1 MNESRENEM
10 KLSEILKPLREEI
23 DDDDTVREKTLPLAR
38 ESVRKCSEAIKLVHR
53 GKFEDA
59 KTLIYEASK
68 IIEETELEMKKSDFI
83 SKTRNLDVAYQE
95 LTEASN
101 LLSIIE
107 KERFTP
113 PKEHNIPVRAYLTGL
128 ADTVGELR
136 RASLDLLRSD
146 GLEHAEKLLAFME
159 EILEELQTFDYP
171 NALVPDL
178 RRKCDVAR
186 GLIERTRGDLT
197 RAVGQSKLISK
208 LEGLEKKLKK

>member
-1 MNESRENEM
+1 M

-23 DDDDTVREKTLPLAR
+23 DDDDIVREKTLPLAR
-38 ESVRKCSEAIKLVHR
+38 DVVRKCSEAIKLVHR
-53 GKFEDA
+53 RNFEDA
-59 KTLIYEASK
+59 KALIYEASK
-68 IIEETELEMKKSDFI
+68 IIEGAELEIKKSDFI

-107 KERFTP
+107 KEEFTP
-113 PKEHNIPVRAYLTGL
+113 PAEHNIPVRAYLTGL

-136 RASLDLLRSD
+136 RASLDLLRND
-146 GLEHAEKLLAFME
+146 EIKHAEKLLAFME
-159 EILEELQTFDYP
+159 EILEELQAFDYP

-186 GLIERTRGDLT
+186 SLIERTRGDLT
-197 RAVGQSKLISK
+197 RAVGQNKLISK

>member
-1 MNESRENEM
+1 M
-10 KLSEILKPLREEI
+10 KLSEILKPLRDEI
-23 DDDDTVREKTLPLAR
+23 EDDDAVREKTLPLGRNA
-38 ESVRKCSEAIKLVHR
+38 VRKCSEAIKMIHR
-53 GKFEDA
+53 GSFDKA
-59 KTLIYEASK
+59 KTLISEAGR
-68 IIEETELEMKKSDFI
+68 IIEQANSEMSKSDFV
-83 SKTRNLDVAYQE
+83 SKSRNLEVAYQE

-101 LLSIIE
+101 LLSLIE
-107 KERFTP
+107 KGEFTP
-113 PKEHNIPVRAYLTGL
+113 PDEHKIPVRAYLTGL

-136 RASLDLLRSD
+136 RASLDLLRND
-146 GLEHAEKLLAFME
+146 GLESAEKLLSYME

-208 LEGLEKKLKK
+208 LEGFEEKLKD

>member
-1 MNESRENEM
+1 M

-23 DDDDTVREKTLPLAR
+23 NGDDNVREKTLPLAR
-38 ESVRKCSEAIKLVHR
+38 SAVRKCSEAIKLVHR
-53 GKFEDA
+53 EQFKEA
-59 KTLIYEASK
+59 KTLISEASK
-68 IIEETELEMKKSDFI
+68 IIVQTNSEMSKSNFV
-83 SKTRNLDVAYQE
+83 SKSRNLDVAYQE

-101 LLSIIE
+101 LLSLIE
-107 KERFTP
+107 LGKFTP
-113 PKEHNIPVRAYLTGL
+113 PDEHNIPVRAYLTGL

-136 RASLDLLRSD
+136 RASLDLLRND
-146 GLEHAEKLLAFME
+146 GLERAEKLLAFME

-186 GLIERTRGDLT
+186 SLIERTRGDLT

-208 LEGLEKKLKK
+208 LEGLEEKMKD